1 MLVSVDLLRD
11 PCCGRAGVGRLIA
24 VHPNREVRMAGS
36 PTARR
41 RRLAIEL
48 KKLRED
54 NKLTCQQVGDAL
66 DWSGSKVNRL
76 ETGQGRV
83 QPSDIDALC
92 RFYETSDELR
102 ELLRDLA
109 KSSKTRGWW
118 HAHGDAVPSWF
129 SVYVGLEQ
137 AASSLRTYECEI
149 VPGLLQ
155 TADYARELHIA
166 TTAPSPDEVD
176 RVIAV
181 RMERQALLT
190 SSVPPELWTIVHESA
205 LRHVVGNAKV
215 MQQQFEHMLD
225 VGGLKNVTLQVLPFD
240 AGSYPAVGAF
250 TILGYPSQE
259 DPDVVYRDGLT
270 DAVYLERDNDIAR
283 YTKAFD
289 NLRALA
295 LSPRRSTTL
304 IKQAMQGLS

>member
-1 MLVSVDLLRD
+1 
-11 PCCGRAGVGRLIA
+11 
-24 VHPNREVRMAGS
+24 MAGS

-54 NKLTCQQVGDAL
+54 NSLTCAQVGEAL

-92 RFYETSDELR
+92 RYYETSDELR
-102 ELLRDLA
+102 ELLKGLA
-109 KSSKTRGWW
+109 KESKTRGWW

-137 AASSLRTYECEI
+137 AASNLRTYECEF

-155 TADYARELHIA
+155 TAEYARELHRA
-166 TTAPSPDEVD
+166 TSHPHPEGVE
-176 RVIAV
+176 RMIAV

-190 SSVPPELWTIVHESA
+190 AAAPPDLWAIVHESV
-205 LRHVVGNAKV
+205 LRHSIGNAEV
-215 MQQQFEHMLD
+215 MRGQFERILEMAQLRNIT
-225 VGGLKNVTLQVLPFD
+225 VQVLPFD
-240 AGSYPAVGAF
+240 AGSYPATGAF
-250 TILGYPSQE
+250 TILGFPEQE

-270 DAVYLERDNDIAR
+270 DAVYLESTNDIAR

-289 NLRALA
+289 NLRALS
-295 LSPRRSTTL
+295 LSPQRSSSL
-304 IKQAMQGLS
+304 IKHAMQGLA

>member
-1 MLVSVDLLRD
+1 V
-11 PCCGRAGVGRLIA
+11 
-24 VHPNREVRMAGS
+24 AGS

-54 NKLTCQQVGDAL
+54 KRLTCAQVGEAL
-66 DWSGSKVNRL
+66 DWSGSKVNRM

-92 RFYETSDELR
+92 RFYGTDGELR
-102 ELLRDLA
+102 TLLKGLA
-109 KSSKTRGWW
+109 KDSKTRGWW

-137 AASSLRTYECEI
+137 AASSLRTYECEF

-155 TADYARELHIA
+155 TADYARELHRV
-166 TTAPSPDEVD
+166 TSSPSEDD
-176 RVIAV
+176 INRTIAV

-190 SSVPPELWTIVHESA
+190 SPRPPDLWAIVHETV
-205 LRHVVGNAKV
+205 LRHTVGNSQV
-215 MQQQFEHMLD
+215 MRAQFERILEAIESAS
-225 VGGLKNVTLQVLPFD
+225 VTVQVLPFD
-240 AGSYPAVGAF
+240 AGSYPATGAF
-250 TILGYPSQE
+250 TVLGFPEQE

-270 DAVYLERDNDIAR
+270 DAVYLERPEDIAQ
-283 YTKAFD
+283 YTRAFN
-289 NLRALA
+289 NLRALS
-295 LSPRRSTTL
+295 LSPQRSIDL
-304 IKQAMQGLS
+304 IKNMI

>member
-1 MLVSVDLLRD
+1 V
-11 PCCGRAGVGRLIA
+11 
-24 VHPNREVRMAGS
+24 AGS

-92 RFYETSDELR
+92 RFYETSDDLR
-102 ELLRDLA
+102 KLLMDLA

-137 AASSLRTYECEI
+137 ASSSLRAYECEI
-149 VPGLLQ
+149 MPGLLQ

-181 RMERQALLT
+181 RMERQAILT
-190 SSVPPELWTIVHESA
+190 STAPPELWSIVHESA

-215 MQQQFEHMLD
+215 MHQQFEHILEM
-225 VGGLKNVTLQVLPFD
+225 GRLKNVTLQVLPFD

-250 TILGYPSQE
+250 TILGFPDQE
-259 DPDVVYRDGLT
+259 DPDVVYREGIT
-270 DAVYLERDNDIAR
+270 DAVYLERESDIAR
-283 YTKAFD
+283 YTKVFD

-304 IKQAMQGLS
+304 IRQAMQGLS